1 MTVRFTRRATDDL
14 REILGYLDMR
24 NPVAADR
31 VRQAIAA
38 TVRLIADRPHIG
50 LRNARA
56 PALRSCLVGRYPYR
70 VHYSVENAEVWIIHI
85 RHSARR
91 PFDPNRSD

>member
-1 MTVRFTRRATDDL
+1 MTVRFTRRATEDL
-14 REILGYLDMR
+14 REILDYLNAR
-24 NPVAADR
+24 NPAAADR
-31 VRQAIAA
+31 VRQSIAA
-38 TVRLIADRPHIG
+38 TVRSIADRPHIG

-91 PFDPNRSD
+91 PFDPDRSD

>member
-14 REILGYLDMR
+14 REILGYLDVR
-24 NPVAADR
+24 SPVAADR
-31 VRQAIAA
+31 VRQAILE
-38 TVRLIADRPHIG
+38 TVRLISDRPYIG

-70 VHYSVENAEVWIIHI
+70 VHYSIENAEVWIIHI

>member
-14 REILGYLDMR
+14 REILDYLNAR
-24 NPVAADR
+24 NPAAADR
-31 VRQAIAA
+31 VRQPVAA

-50 LRNARA
+50 LRNSRA
-56 PALRSCLVGRYPYR
+56 PAQRSCLAGRYPYR

-91 PFDPNRSD
+91 PVDPDRSD